1 MPKDQTQ
8 FSPIRRIPLERSPL
22 DKGIW
27 GMVFYVMFS
36 CKRLSIE
43 IFFVCNK
50 RPNQNL
56 DYDWS
61 SEVDPDLGWDLYA
74 DLDED

>member
-1 MPKDQTQ
+1 
-8 FSPIRRIPLERSPL
+8 
-22 DKGIW
+22 
-27 GMVFYVMFS
+27 MFS

-56 DYDWS
+56 DYDRS

-74 DLDED
+74 NLDED